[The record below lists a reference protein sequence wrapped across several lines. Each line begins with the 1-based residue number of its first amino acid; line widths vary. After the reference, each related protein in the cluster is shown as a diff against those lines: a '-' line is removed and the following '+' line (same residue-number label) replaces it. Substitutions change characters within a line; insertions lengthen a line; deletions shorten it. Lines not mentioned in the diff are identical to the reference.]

1 MASTAEVLRQ
11 RNFRLLLA
19 GRGVS
24 VLGDR
29 MVAVA
34 LAFAVL
40 DVGGSASDVGLVLA
54 AAAAPLALSVLAG
67 GVVADRLPRRTV
79 MVAADVL
86 RVATQGAMAALLIAG
101 VAEVWMLAV
110 LAALTGL
117 GTGFFSPASTA
128 LLPELVPA
136 DDLQRANALT
146 ATATSGGEIAGPI
159 LAGVLVAA
167 AGPGTAIAVDAATFA
182 VSAACLLALRLAP
195 RGPRAST
202 SFARDLV
209 EGWAAF
215 RARRWVW
222 TFVVY
227 FALVNTMWAAW
238 SALGPVVADRE
249 LGGAEAWGV
258 VLGALGVGAL
268 AGSALA
274 TRTDPSRPL
283 VVAALMEGLFALPL
297 AFLAAGA
304 HVAVLIPAAFFSGVG
319 MMVGTS
325 VWLSTLQRQ
334 IPAESL
340 SRVSSYDWF
349 GSFAFYPL
357 GLALWGPVGAAVG
370 IDTALWLAFGLMV
383 ALAAVLLALPD
394 TRRLRRPPV
403 SPSAPRDPCP

>member
-1 MASTAEVLRQ
+1 
-11 RNFRLLLA
+11 
-19 GRGVS
+19 
-24 VLGDR
+24 
-29 MVAVA
+29 
-34 LAFAVL
+34 
-40 DVGGSASDVGLVLA
+40 
-54 AAAAPLALSVLAG
+54 
-67 GVVADRLPRRTV
+67 
-79 MVAADVL
+79 
-86 RVATQGAMAALLIAG
+86 
-101 VAEVWMLAV
+101 
-110 LAALTGL
+110 
-117 GTGFFSPASTA
+117 
-128 LLPELVPA
+128 LLPELVPPQ
-136 DDLQRANALT
+136 DLQRANALT
-146 ATATSGGEIAGPI
+146 ATATSGGEIAGPV

-182 VSAACLLALRLAP
+182 VSAACLLALRMAP
-195 RGPRAST
+195 RGPRPTA

-209 EGWAAF
+209 EGWTAF

-258 VLGALGVGAL
+258 ILGALGVGAL
-268 AGSALA
+268 AGSAVA

-283 VVAALMEGLFALPL
+283 VIAALMEGLFALPL

-304 HVAVLIPAAFFSGVG
+304 HVAVLAPAAFLSGVG

-383 ALAAVLLALPD
+383 ALAALLLALPD
-394 TRRLRRPPV
+394 TRRLRWPEV